1 MMADVG
7 ADRLDPARN
16 LTPAAGQCPIG
27 EPTRAGPAPLPAAG
41 QVDAVHRMPERG
53 FARNQFLA
61 EPGAS
66 AKACVV
72 EQRVGRRQPHRGQ
85 PLMSGRTPSERR
97 AGAAPGTGVQHL
109 SCRRAERPPILIFP
123 FARRHC
129 RRAKLFRGIRPTAPS
144 VRWPPHVYSSRGSTR
159 CRSTCACCSS
169 NQCQQSAETSVSE
182 RLVGCGATRHTSG
195 GRRGGGPRPA
205 RSSPRAP

>member
-61 EPGAS
+61 DPGAP

-109 SCRRAERPPILIFP
+109 SLSP
-123 FARRHC
+123 
-129 RRAKLFRGIRPTAPS
+129 
-144 VRWPPHVYSSRGSTR
+144 
-159 CRSTCACCSS
+159 
-169 NQCQQSAETSVSE
+169 
-182 RLVGCGATRHTSG
+182 CGAT
-195 GRRGGGPRPA
+195 PDLDLPF
-205 RSSPRAP
+205 RAPALPTREAVPGNPTDRPVGQVAAARVLVEGLNPMPQYLRMLFIEPVSAVGRDVGQ